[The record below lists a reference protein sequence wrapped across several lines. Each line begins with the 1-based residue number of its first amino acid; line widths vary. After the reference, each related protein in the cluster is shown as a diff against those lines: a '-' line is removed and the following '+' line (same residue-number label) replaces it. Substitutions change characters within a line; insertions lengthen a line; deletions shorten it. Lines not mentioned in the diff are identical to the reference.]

1 MESQRDSKREPTT
14 AEIRTIIAASAAGT
28 AFEWYDFYI
37 YGTLAPLFGKL
48 FFPGSSPAA
57 GFLLA
62 LATFGVGFAVRG
74 PSARQSLA
82 RSETVS
88 GARSRS
94 SSPSC

>member
-1 MESQRDSKREPTT
+1 MDSKRGPGAGEL
-14 AEIRTIIAASAAGT
+14 RMVIAASAAGT

-62 LATFGVGFAVRG
+62 LATFGVGFTIPGTPQFRG
-74 PSARQSLA
+74 RHNSAQFREL
-82 RSETVS
+82 
-88 GARSRS
+88 
-94 SSPSC
+94 